1 MTVDGFDGEFEHDS
15 VTVEGGEHQGA
26 VGDGRIED
34 STLRNVDLSEA
45 KLGPLTLAGSTLQ
58 GVDLSNASLQQVVGR
73 RTTLQ
78 SCRAIGLKLSLE
90 LATELSFED
99 CRLDY
104 AVLHVEK
111 VKGWVRFSGC
121 SFREAVIT
129 GDFSNVR
136 FQDCDFVDTEFRA
149 GRATKCDFRGS
160 RLTSAKGLLSLRGAT
175 ISAEQAVS
183 VSLLIAAEAGL
194 IVAD

>member
-15 VTVEGGEHQGA
+15 VTFEGGEHRGA

-45 KLGPLTLAGSTLQ
+45 KLGPLTLAGSTLR

-73 RTTLQ
+73 RTTLHN
-78 SCRAIGLKLSLE
+78 CRAIGLKLSLD
-90 LATELSFED
+90 LATELSFDD

-104 AVLHVEK
+104 AVLHIEK
-111 VKGWVRFSGC
+111 VKGWAKFSGC
-121 SFREAVIT
+121 SFKEATIT

-136 FQDCDFVDTEFRA
+136 FSDCDFVETEFRA
-149 GRATKCDFRGS
+149 QRAAKCDFRGS
-160 RLTSAKGLLSLRGAT
+160 RLTSARGLLSLRGAT

-183 VSLLIAAEAGL
+183 VSLLIAAETGL